1 MFPIRV
7 FKQLAWFFKL
17 EWRTYIFGIVLLM
30 FVAALELVPP
40 RVIGR
45 LVDEMNRGTLETDL
59 LWLLLGSLAAVGIG
73 NYVARFFWRYF
84 IFGASIRLGRMLR
97 SQLYRHFTNLDQ
109 RFYKKSRVGDLMAH
123 ATNDVQAVST
133 TAGAGI
139 LTLVDSITMGT
150 FVIITM
156 VTTISWK
163 LTLVALLPLPV
174 MVALTTR
181 YGKLLHSRFGVAQ
194 AAFSELNDKVQESV
208 SGIRVL
214 KSTGEVGRDV
224 HSFEK
229 LSDEVM
235 AKNVRVAKID
245 ALYDPT
251 IFGIVGLSYILSIG
265 YGAYLIEQGELT
277 IGQIVSFTAYLGLL
291 TWPMLA
297 FGWLFNI
304 VERGRASYDRIE
316 RMLAMKPEIQDD
328 PMAVTKLAHSE
339 MEADIRVFRYEETA
353 VLQDVAFRIERGR
366 TLGVVGRT
374 GSGKTTIV
382 RLLTREYDVH
392 DGTIKIGGVNI
403 RQVKKSLLLDKVA
416 IVPQDHFL
424 FSDSIANNIAF
435 GKPEA
440 KLDEI
445 MAAAKVAE
453 VHDDIMRLPEGYA
466 TLVGERGVTLSGGQ
480 KQRISIARALM
491 IEADVLILDDA
502 LSAVD
507 AKTEEAIIEHFRNG
521 NPDQSRVIVAHRL
534 SAIEHADEIIVL
546 EDGRII
552 QRGRHQ
558 DLIREPG
565 WYKETYDR
573 QQLEAIVEGGGH
585 HEA

>member
-1 MFPIRV
+1 
-7 FKQLAWFFKL
+7 
-17 EWRTYIFGIVLLM
+17 M
-30 FVAALELVPP
+30 FVAALELIPP
-40 RVIGR
+40 RIIGR
-45 LVDEMNRGTLETDL
+45 VIDGMNQGSLEADL
-59 LWLLLGSLAAVGIG
+59 LWMLLGGLAAVGIG

-84 IFGASIRLGRMLR
+84 IFGASIRLGRLLR
-97 SQLYRHFTNLDQ
+97 SQLYRHFTDLDQ

-139 LTLVDSITMGT
+139 LTLVDSVTMGT

-163 LTLVALLPLPV
+163 LTVVALLPLPI

-181 YGKLLHSRFGVAQ
+181 YGKMLHSRFGVAQ

-214 KSTGEVGRDV
+214 KSTGEVDRDV
-224 HSFEK
+224 DSFEE

-277 IGQIVSFTAYLGLL
+277 IGQIVSFTAYLSLL

-316 RMLAMKPEIQDD
+316 RMLAIKPEIQDD
-328 PMAVTKLAHSE
+328 PMAATKLDHSE
-339 MEADIRVFRYEETA
+339 LEADIGSFRYEDTT
-353 VLQDVAFRIERGR
+353 VLRDVTFRIERGK
-366 TLGVVGRT
+366 TLGIVGRT

-382 RLLTREYDVH
+382 RLLTREYDVT
-392 DGTIKIGGVNI
+392 DGKIKIGGVNV

-416 IVPQDHFL
+416 LVPQDHFL
-424 FSDSIANNIAF
+424 FSDSIASNIAF

-440 KLDEI
+440 KMDEI
-445 MAAAKVAE
+445 MTAAKIAE

-491 IEADVLILDDA
+491 IEADLLILDDA

-507 AKTEEAIIEHFRNG
+507 AKTEEAIIEHFRVG
-521 NPDQSRVIVAHRL
+521 NPEQSRLIVAHRL
-534 SAIEHADEIIVL
+534 SAVEHADEILVL
-546 EDGRII
+546 ADGQVI
-552 QRGRHQ
+552 QRGQHV
-558 DLIREPG
+558 DLIQEPG

-573 QQLEAIVEGGGH
+573 QQLEAIVEGGGQ

>member
-1 MFPIRV
+1 MI
-7 FKQLAWFFKL
+7 
-17 EWRTYIFGIVLLM
+17 
-30 FVAALELVPP
+30 VAALELVPP
-40 RVIGR
+40 RIIGR
-45 LVDEMNRGTLETDL
+45 IVDEIDRGTLSTDL
-59 LWLLLGSLAAVGIG
+59 LWMLLGGLAAVGIG
-73 NYVARFFWRYF
+73 NYIARFFWRYF

-97 SQLYRHFTNLDQ
+97 SQLYRHFTALDQ

-139 LTLVDSITMGT
+139 LTLVDSVTMGT

-163 LTLVALLPLPV
+163 LTVVALLPLPI
-174 MVALTTR
+174 MVLLTTR

-214 KSTGEVGRDV
+214 KSTGEVERDV
-224 HSFEK
+224 ESFEA

-277 IGQIVSFTAYLGLL
+277 IGQIVSFTAYLALL

-316 RMLAMKPEIQDD
+316 RMLAVKPEIQDD
-328 PMAVTKLAHSE
+328 PVAATTLSHSE
-339 MEADIRVFRYEETA
+339 MDIAIHSFRYDDTT
-353 VLQDVAFRIERGR
+353 VLRDVAFRIERGR

-374 GSGKTTIV
+374 GAGKTTLV
-382 RLLTREYDVH
+382 RLLTREYDVR
-392 DGTIKIGGVNI
+392 DGAIRIGGVNV
-403 RQVKKSLLLDKVA
+403 RQVQKNVLLDKVA
-416 IVPQDHFL
+416 VVPQDHFL
-424 FSDSIANNIAF
+424 FSDTIANNIAF
-435 GKPEA
+435 GRPEA
-440 KLDEI
+440 STEAI
-445 MAAAKVAE
+445 IEAAKIAE
-453 VHDDIMRLPEGYA
+453 VHEDIVRLPEGYG

-491 IEADVLILDDA
+491 TSADVLILDDA

-507 AKTEEAIIEHFRNG
+507 AKTEESIIEHFRSG
-521 NPDQSRVIVAHRL
+521 NPNQARVIVAHRL
-534 SAIEHADEIIVL
+534 SAVEHADEIIVL
-546 EDGRII
+546 EEGRIV
-552 QRGRHQ
+552 QRGRHEQ
-558 DLIREPG
+558 LVGQAG

>member
-1 MFPIRV
+1 
-7 FKQLAWFFKL
+7 
-17 EWRTYIFGIVLLM
+17 
-30 FVAALELVPP
+30 
-40 RVIGR
+40 
-45 LVDEMNRGTLETDL
+45 
-59 LWLLLGSLAAVGIG
+59 
-73 NYVARFFWRYF
+73 
-84 IFGASIRLGRMLR
+84 
-97 SQLYRHFTNLDQ
+97 
-109 RFYKKSRVGDLMAH
+109 
-123 ATNDVQAVST
+123 
-133 TAGAGI
+133 
-139 LTLVDSITMGT
+139 
-150 FVIITM
+150 
-156 VTTISWK
+156 
-163 LTLVALLPLPV
+163 
-174 MVALTTR
+174 
-181 YGKLLHSRFGVAQ
+181 
-194 AAFSELNDKVQESV
+194 
-208 SGIRVL
+208 
-214 KSTGEVGRDV
+214 
-224 HSFEK
+224 
-229 LSDEVM
+229 M

-316 RMLAMKPEIQDD
+316 RMLAVKPEIQDD
-328 PMAVTKLAHSE
+328 PMAATKLAHSE
-339 MEADIRVFRYEETA
+339 IEADIRAFCYDEMP
-353 VLQDVAFRIERGR
+353 VLQDVSFRLERGR
-366 TLGVVGRT
+366 TLGLVGRT

-416 IVPQDHFL
+416 VVPQDHFL

-440 KLDEI
+440 KLDEV
-445 MAAAKVAE
+445 MEAAKIAE

-507 AKTEEAIIEHFRNG
+507 AKTEEAIIEHFRTG
-521 NPDQSRVIVAHRL
+521 NPDQSRLIVAHRL
-534 SAIEHADEIIVL
+534 SAVEHADEILVL

-558 DLIREPG
+558 DLIRKPG
-565 WYKETYDR
+565 WYKDTYDR

>member
-1 MFPIRV
+1 
-7 FKQLAWFFKL
+7 
-17 EWRTYIFGIVLLM
+17 M

-40 RVIGR
+40 RIIGR
-45 LVDEMNRGTLETDL
+45 IVDEMNEGSLERNL
-59 LWLLLGSLAAVGIG
+59 LWLLLGGLAAVGIG

-84 IFGASIRLGRMLR
+84 IFGASIRLGRLLR
-97 SQLYRHFTNLDQ
+97 SQLYRHFTDLDQ

-123 ATNDVQAVST
+123 ATNDVQAVSM

-139 LTLVDSITMGT
+139 LTLVDSVTMGT

-163 LTLVALLPLPV
+163 LTVVALLPLPI

-208 SGIRVL
+208 SGVRVL

-224 HSFEK
+224 DSFET

-277 IGQIVSFTAYLGLL
+277 IGQIVSFTAYLSLL

-316 RMLAMKPEIQDD
+316 RMLAVKPEIQDD
-328 PMAVTKLAHSE
+328 PVAATKLAHSE
-339 MEADIRVFRYEETA
+339 VEADIRSFAYDEHA
-353 VLQDVAFRIERGR
+353 VLTDVSFRLERGK

-374 GSGKTTIV
+374 GSGKTTLV
-382 RLLTREYDVH
+382 RLLTREYDVSE
-392 DGTIKIGGVNI
+392 GKVKIGGINI
-403 RQVKKSLLLDKVA
+403 RQVQKQVLLERVA
-416 IVPQDHFL
+416 LVPQDHFL
-424 FSDSIANNIAF
+424 FSDSIASNIAF
-435 GKPEA
+435 GRPDA
-440 KLDEI
+440 KMDEI
-445 MAAAKVAE
+445 MEAAKIAE
-453 VHDDIMRLPEGYA
+453 VHDDIMRLPDGYA

-491 IEADVLILDDA
+491 VEADVLILDDA

-507 AKTEEAIIEHFRNG
+507 AKTEEAIIDHFRTG
-521 NPDQSRVIVAHRL
+521 NPDQSRLIVAHRL
-534 SAIEHADEIIVL
+534 SAVEHADEILVL
-546 EDGRII
+546 EAGRVI
-552 QRGRHQ
+552 QRGSHA
-558 DLIREPG
+558 DLIRQDG
-565 WYKETYDR
+565 WYKDTYDR

>member
-1 MFPIRV
+1 
-7 FKQLAWFFKL
+7 
-17 EWRTYIFGIVLLM
+17 M
-30 FVAALELVPP
+30 FVAALELIPP
-40 RVIGR
+40 RIIGR
-45 LVDEMNRGTLETDL
+45 VIDGMNQGSLEADL
-59 LWLLLGSLAAVGIG
+59 LWMLLGGLAAVGIG

-84 IFGASIRLGRMLR
+84 IFGASIRLGRLLR
-97 SQLYRHFTNLDQ
+97 SQLYRHFTDLDQ

-139 LTLVDSITMGT
+139 LTLVDSVTMGT

-163 LTLVALLPLPV
+163 LTVVALLPLPI
-174 MVALTTR
+174 MVILTTR
-181 YGKLLHSRFGVAQ
+181 YGKMLHSRFGVAQ

-208 SGIRVL
+208 SGVRVL
-214 KSTGEVGRDV
+214 KSTGEVDHDV
-224 HSFEK
+224 ESFEK

-277 IGQIVSFTAYLGLL
+277 IGQIVSFTAYLSLL

-316 RMLAMKPEIQDD
+316 RMLAIKPEIQDD
-328 PMAVTKLAHSE
+328 PMAATKLDHSE
-339 MEADIRVFRYEETA
+339 LEADIGSFRYDDTT
-353 VLQDVAFRIERGR
+353 VLRDVTFRIERGK
-366 TLGVVGRT
+366 TLGIVGRT

-382 RLLTREYDVH
+382 RLLTREYDVT
-392 DGTIKIGGVNI
+392 DGKIKIGGVNV

-416 IVPQDHFL
+416 LVPQDHFL
-424 FSDSIANNIAF
+424 FSDSIASNIAF

-440 KLDEI
+440 KMDEI
-445 MAAAKVAE
+445 MEAAKIAE
-453 VHDDIMRLPEGYA
+453 VHDDILRLPEGYA

-491 IEADVLILDDA
+491 IEADLLILDDA

-507 AKTEEAIIEHFRNG
+507 AKTEEAIIEHFRVG
-521 NPDQSRVIVAHRL
+521 NPEQSRLIVAHRL
-534 SAIEHADEIIVL
+534 SAVEHADEILVL
-546 EDGRII
+546 ADGQVI
-552 QRGRHQ
+552 QRGRHN

>member
-1 MFPIRV
+1 MRV
-7 FKQLAWFFKL
+7 FKQLAWFFRL
-17 EWRTYIFGIVLLM
+17 EWRTYAVGIVLLM
-30 FVAALELVPP
+30 FVAALELIPP
-40 RVIGR
+40 RIIGR
-45 LVDEMNRGTLETDL
+45 VIDGMNQGSLEADL
-59 LWLLLGSLAAVGIG
+59 LWMLLGGLAAVGIG

-84 IFGASIRLGRMLR
+84 IFGASIRLGRLLR
-97 SQLYRHFTNLDQ
+97 SQLYRHFTDLDQ

-139 LTLVDSITMGT
+139 LTLVDSVTMGT

-163 LTLVALLPLPV
+163 LTVVALLPLPI
-174 MVALTTR
+174 MVILTTR
-181 YGKLLHSRFGVAQ
+181 YGKMLHSRFGVAQ

-214 KSTGEVGRDV
+214 KSTGEVDHDV
-224 HSFEK
+224 ESFEK

-277 IGQIVSFTAYLGLL
+277 IGQIVSFTAYLSLL

-316 RMLAMKPEIQDD
+316 RMLAIKPEIQDD
-328 PMAVTKLAHSE
+328 PMAATKLDHSE
-339 MEADIRVFRYEETA
+339 LEADIGSFRYDDTT
-353 VLQDVAFRIERGR
+353 VLRDVTFRIERGK
-366 TLGVVGRT
+366 TLGIVGRT

-382 RLLTREYDVH
+382 RLLTREYDVT
-392 DGTIKIGGVNI
+392 DGKIKIGGVNV

-416 IVPQDHFL
+416 LVPQDHFL
-424 FSDSIANNIAF
+424 FSDSIASNIAF

-440 KLDEI
+440 KMDEI
-445 MAAAKVAE
+445 MAAAKIAE

-491 IEADVLILDDA
+491 IEADLLILDDA

-507 AKTEEAIIEHFRNG
+507 AKTEEAIIEHFRVG
-521 NPDQSRVIVAHRL
+521 NPEQSRLIVAHRL
-534 SAIEHADEIIVL
+534 SAVEHADEILVL
-546 EDGRII
+546 ADGQVI
-552 QRGRHQ
+552 QRGRHN

-573 QQLEAIVEGGGH
+573 QQLEAIVEGEGGGH

>member
-1 MFPIRV
+1 
-7 FKQLAWFFKL
+7 
-17 EWRTYIFGIVLLM
+17 M

-40 RVIGR
+40 RIIGR
-45 LVDEMNRGTLETDL
+45 IVDEMNEGSLERNL
-59 LWLLLGSLAAVGIG
+59 LWLLLGGLAAVGIG

-84 IFGASIRLGRMLR
+84 IFGASIRLGRLLR
-97 SQLYRHFTNLDQ
+97 SQLYRHFTDLDQ

-123 ATNDVQAVST
+123 ATNDVQAVSM

-139 LTLVDSITMGT
+139 LTLVDSVTMGT

-163 LTLVALLPLPV
+163 LTVVALLPLPI
-174 MVALTTR
+174 MVVLTTR
-181 YGKLLHSRFGVAQ
+181 YGKMLHSRFGVAQ

-214 KSTGEVGRDV
+214 KSTGEVDHDV
-224 HSFEK
+224 ESFER

-277 IGQIVSFTAYLGLL
+277 IGQIVSFTAYLSLL

-316 RMLAMKPEIQDD
+316 RMLAIKPEIQDD
-328 PMAVTKLAHSE
+328 PMAATKLDHSE
-339 MEADIRVFRYEETA
+339 LEADIGSFRYDDTT
-353 VLQDVAFRIERGR
+353 VLRDVTFRIERGK
-366 TLGVVGRT
+366 TLGIVGRT

-382 RLLTREYDVH
+382 RLLTREYDVT
-392 DGTIKIGGVNI
+392 DGKIKIGGVNV

-416 IVPQDHFL
+416 LVPQDHFL
-424 FSDSIANNIAF
+424 FSDSIASNIAF

-440 KLDEI
+440 KMDEI

-453 VHDDIMRLPEGYA
+453 VHDDILRLPEGYA

-491 IEADVLILDDA
+491 IEADLLILDDA

-507 AKTEEAIIEHFRNG
+507 AKTEEAIIEHFRVG
-521 NPDQSRVIVAHRL
+521 NPEQSRLIVAHRL
-534 SAIEHADEIIVL
+534 SAVEHADEILVL
-546 EDGRII
+546 ADGQVI
-552 QRGRHQ
+552 QRGRHN

>member
-1 MFPIRV
+1 MD
-7 FKQLAWFFKL
+7 QGSL
-17 EWRTYIFGIVLLM
+17 E
-30 FVAALELVPP
+30 A
-40 RVIGR
+40 
-45 LVDEMNRGTLETDL
+45 DL
-59 LWLLLGSLAAVGIG
+59 LWMLLGGLAAVGIG

-84 IFGASIRLGRMLR
+84 IFGASIRLGRLLR
-97 SQLYRHFTNLDQ
+97 SQLYRHFTDLDQ

-139 LTLVDSITMGT
+139 LTLVDSVTMGT

-163 LTLVALLPLPV
+163 LTVVALLPLPI
-174 MVALTTR
+174 MVVLTTR
-181 YGKLLHSRFGVAQ
+181 YGKMLHSRFGVAQ

-214 KSTGEVGRDV
+214 KSTGEVDHDV
-224 HSFEK
+224 ESFER

-277 IGQIVSFTAYLGLL
+277 IGQIVSFTAYLSLL

-316 RMLAMKPEIQDD
+316 RMLAIKPEIQDD
-328 PMAVTKLAHSE
+328 PMAATKLDHSE
-339 MEADIRVFRYEETA
+339 LEADIGSFRYDDTT
-353 VLQDVAFRIERGR
+353 VLRDVTFRIERGK
-366 TLGVVGRT
+366 TLGIVGRT

-382 RLLTREYDVH
+382 RLLTREYDVT
-392 DGTIKIGGVNI
+392 DGKIKIGGVNV

-416 IVPQDHFL
+416 LVPQDHFL
-424 FSDSIANNIAF
+424 FSDSIASNIAF

-440 KLDEI
+440 KMDEI

-453 VHDDIMRLPEGYA
+453 VHDDILRLPEGYA

-491 IEADVLILDDA
+491 IEADLLILDDA

-507 AKTEEAIIEHFRNG
+507 AKTEEAIIEHFRVG
-521 NPDQSRVIVAHRL
+521 NPEQSRLIVAHRL
-534 SAIEHADEIIVL
+534 SAVEHADEILVL
-546 EDGRII
+546 ADGQVI
-552 QRGRHQ
+552 QRGRHN

>member
-1 MFPIRV
+1 
-7 FKQLAWFFKL
+7 
-17 EWRTYIFGIVLLM
+17 M
-30 FVAALELVPP
+30 FVAALELIPP
-40 RVIGR
+40 RIIGR
-45 LVDEMNRGTLETDL
+45 VIDGMNQGSLEADL
-59 LWLLLGSLAAVGIG
+59 LWMLLGGLAAVGIG

-84 IFGASIRLGRMLR
+84 IFGASIRLGRLLR
-97 SQLYRHFTNLDQ
+97 SQLYRHFTDLDQ

-139 LTLVDSITMGT
+139 LTLVDSVTMGT

-163 LTLVALLPLPV
+163 LTVVALLPLPI
-174 MVALTTR
+174 MVILTTR
-181 YGKLLHSRFGVAQ
+181 YGKMLHSRFGVAQ

-214 KSTGEVGRDV
+214 KSTGEVDHDV
-224 HSFEK
+224 ESFEK

-277 IGQIVSFTAYLGLL
+277 IGQIVSFTAYLSLL

-316 RMLAMKPEIQDD
+316 RMLAIKPEIQDD
-328 PMAVTKLAHSE
+328 PMAATKLDHSE
-339 MEADIRVFRYEETA
+339 LEADIGSFRYDDTT
-353 VLQDVAFRIERGR
+353 VLRDVTFRIEHGK
-366 TLGVVGRT
+366 TLGIVGRT

-382 RLLTREYDVH
+382 RLLTREYDVT
-392 DGTIKIGGVNI
+392 DGKIKIGGVNV

-416 IVPQDHFL
+416 LVPQDHFL
-424 FSDSIANNIAF
+424 FSDSIASNIAF

-440 KLDEI
+440 KMDEI
-445 MAAAKVAE
+445 MEAAKIAE
-453 VHDDIMRLPEGYA
+453 VHDDILRLPEGYA

-491 IEADVLILDDA
+491 IEADLLILDDA

-507 AKTEEAIIEHFRNG
+507 AKTEEAIIEHFRVG
-521 NPDQSRVIVAHRL
+521 NPEQSRLIVAHRL
-534 SAIEHADEIIVL
+534 SAVEHADEILVL
-546 EDGRII
+546 ADGQVI
-552 QRGRHQ
+552 QRGRHN

>member
-1 MFPIRV
+1 MRV
-7 FKQLAWFFKL
+7 FKQLSWFFKL
-17 EWRTYIFGIVLLM
+17 EWRTYALGIVLLM

-40 RVIGR
+40 RIIGR
-45 LVDEMNRGTLETDL
+45 IVDEMNEGSLERNL
-59 LWLLLGSLAAVGIG
+59 LWLLLGGLAAVGIG

-84 IFGASIRLGRMLR
+84 IFGASIRLGRLLR
-97 SQLYRHFTNLDQ
+97 SQLYRHFTDLDQ

-123 ATNDVQAVST
+123 ATNDVQAVSM

-139 LTLVDSITMGT
+139 LTLVDSVTMGT

-163 LTLVALLPLPV
+163 LTVVALLPLPI

-208 SGIRVL
+208 SGVRVL

-224 HSFEK
+224 DSFET

-277 IGQIVSFTAYLGLL
+277 IGQIVSFTAYLSLL

-316 RMLAMKPEIQDD
+316 RMLAVKPEIQDD
-328 PMAVTKLAHSE
+328 PVAATKLAHSE
-339 MEADIRVFRYEETA
+339 VEADIRSFAYDEHA
-353 VLQDVAFRIERGR
+353 VLTDVSFRLERGK

-374 GSGKTTIV
+374 GSGKTTLV
-382 RLLTREYDVH
+382 RLLTREYDVSE
-392 DGTIKIGGVNI
+392 GKVKIGGINI
-403 RQVKKSLLLDKVA
+403 RQVQKQVLLERVA
-416 IVPQDHFL
+416 LVPQDHFL
-424 FSDSIANNIAF
+424 FSDSIASNIAF
-435 GKPEA
+435 GRPDA
-440 KLDEI
+440 KMDEI
-445 MAAAKVAE
+445 MEAAKIAE
-453 VHDDIMRLPEGYA
+453 VHDDIMRLPDGYA

-491 IEADVLILDDA
+491 VEADVLILDDA

-507 AKTEEAIIEHFRNG
+507 AKTEEAIIDHFRTG
-521 NPDQSRVIVAHRL
+521 NPDQSRLIVAHRL
-534 SAIEHADEIIVL
+534 SAVEHADEILVL
-546 EDGRII
+546 EAGRVI
-552 QRGRHQ
+552 QRGSHA
-558 DLIREPG
+558 DLIRQDG
-565 WYKETYDR
+565 WYKDTYDR

>member
-1 MFPIRV
+1 
-7 FKQLAWFFKL
+7 
-17 EWRTYIFGIVLLM
+17 M

-40 RVIGR
+40 RIIGR
-45 LVDEMNRGTLETDL
+45 IVDEMNEGSLERNL
-59 LWLLLGSLAAVGIG
+59 LWLLLGGLAAVGIG

-84 IFGASIRLGRMLR
+84 IFGASIRLGRLLR
-97 SQLYRHFTNLDQ
+97 SQLYRHFTDLDQ

-123 ATNDVQAVST
+123 ATNDVQAVSM

-139 LTLVDSITMGT
+139 LTLVDSVTMGT

-163 LTLVALLPLPV
+163 LTVVALLPLPI

-208 SGIRVL
+208 SGVRVL

-224 HSFEK
+224 DSFET

-277 IGQIVSFTAYLGLL
+277 IGQIVSFTAYLSLL

-316 RMLAMKPEIQDD
+316 RMLAVKPEIQDD
-328 PMAVTKLAHSE
+328 PVAATKLAHSE
-339 MEADIRVFRYEETA
+339 VEADIRSFAYDEHAVITDVSFR
-353 VLQDVAFRIERGR
+353 LERGK

-374 GSGKTTIV
+374 GSGKTTLV
-382 RLLTREYDVH
+382 RLLTREYDVSE
-392 DGTIKIGGVNI
+392 GKVKIGGINI
-403 RQVKKSLLLDKVA
+403 RQVQKQVLLERVA
-416 IVPQDHFL
+416 LVPQDHFL
-424 FSDSIANNIAF
+424 FSDSIASNIAF
-435 GKPEA
+435 GRPDA
-440 KLDEI
+440 KMDEI
-445 MAAAKVAE
+445 MEAAKIAE
-453 VHDDIMRLPEGYA
+453 VHDDIMRLPDGYA

-491 IEADVLILDDA
+491 VEADVLILDDA

-507 AKTEEAIIEHFRNG
+507 AKTEEAIIDHFRTG
-521 NPDQSRVIVAHRL
+521 NPDQSRLIVAHRL
-534 SAIEHADEIIVL
+534 SAVEHADEILVL
-546 EDGRII
+546 EAGRVI
-552 QRGRHQ
+552 QRGSHA
-558 DLIREPG
+558 DLIRQDG
-565 WYKETYDR
+565 WYKDTYDR

>member
-1 MFPIRV
+1 
-7 FKQLAWFFKL
+7 
-17 EWRTYIFGIVLLM
+17 M

-40 RVIGR
+40 RIIGR
-45 LVDEMNRGTLETDL
+45 IVDEMNEGSLERNL
-59 LWLLLGSLAAVGIG
+59 LWLLLGGLAAVGIG

-84 IFGASIRLGRMLR
+84 IFGASIRLGRLLR
-97 SQLYRHFTNLDQ
+97 SQLYRHFTDLDQ

-123 ATNDVQAVST
+123 ATNDVQAVSM

-139 LTLVDSITMGT
+139 LTLVDSVTMGT

-163 LTLVALLPLPV
+163 LTVVALLPLPI

-208 SGIRVL
+208 SGVRVL

-224 HSFEK
+224 DSFET

-235 AKNVRVAKID
+235 SKNVRVAKID

-277 IGQIVSFTAYLGLL
+277 IGQIVSFTAYLSLL

-316 RMLAMKPEIQDD
+316 RMLAVKPEIQDD
-328 PMAVTKLAHSE
+328 PVAATKLAHSE
-339 MEADIRVFRYEETA
+339 VEADIRSFAYDEHA
-353 VLQDVAFRIERGR
+353 VLTDVSFRLERGK

-374 GSGKTTIV
+374 GSGKTTLV
-382 RLLTREYDVH
+382 RLLTREYDVSE
-392 DGTIKIGGVNI
+392 GKVKIGGINI
-403 RQVKKSLLLDKVA
+403 RQVQKQVLLERVA
-416 IVPQDHFL
+416 LVPQDHFL
-424 FSDSIANNIAF
+424 FSDSIASNIAF
-435 GKPEA
+435 GRPDA
-440 KLDEI
+440 KMDEI
-445 MAAAKVAE
+445 MEAAKIAE
-453 VHDDIMRLPEGYA
+453 VHDDIMRLPDGYA

-491 IEADVLILDDA
+491 VEADVLILDDA

-507 AKTEEAIIEHFRNG
+507 AKTEEAIIDHFRTG
-521 NPDQSRVIVAHRL
+521 NPDQSRLIVAHRL
-534 SAIEHADEIIVL
+534 SAVEHADEILVL
-546 EDGRII
+546 EAGRVI
-552 QRGRHQ
+552 QRGSHA
-558 DLIREPG
+558 DLIRQDG
-565 WYKETYDR
+565 WYKDTYDR

>member
-1 MFPIRV
+1 MRV
-7 FKQLAWFFKL
+7 FKQLAWFFRL
-17 EWRTYIFGIVLLM
+17 EWRTYAVGIVLLM
-30 FVAALELVPP
+30 FVAALELIPP
-40 RVIGR
+40 RIIGR
-45 LVDEMNRGTLETDL
+45 VIDGMNQGSLEADL
-59 LWLLLGSLAAVGIG
+59 LWMLLGGLAAVGIG

-84 IFGASIRLGRMLR
+84 IFGASIRLGRLLR
-97 SQLYRHFTNLDQ
+97 SQLYRHFTDLDQ

-139 LTLVDSITMGT
+139 LTLVDSVTMGT

-163 LTLVALLPLPV
+163 LTVVALLPLPI
-174 MVALTTR
+174 MVILTTR
-181 YGKLLHSRFGVAQ
+181 YGKMLHSRFGVAQ

-208 SGIRVL
+208 SGVRVL
-214 KSTGEVGRDV
+214 KSTGEVDHDV
-224 HSFEK
+224 ESFEK

-277 IGQIVSFTAYLGLL
+277 IGQIVSFTAYLSLL

-316 RMLAMKPEIQDD
+316 RMLAIKPEIQDD
-328 PMAVTKLAHSE
+328 PMASTKLDHSE
-339 MEADIRVFRYEETA
+339 LEADIGSFRYDDTT
-353 VLQDVAFRIERGR
+353 VLRDVTFRIERGK
-366 TLGVVGRT
+366 TLGIVGRT

-382 RLLTREYDVH
+382 RLLTREYDVT
-392 DGTIKIGGVNI
+392 DGKIKIGGVNV

-416 IVPQDHFL
+416 LVPQDHFL
-424 FSDSIANNIAF
+424 FSDSIASNIAF

-440 KLDEI
+440 KMDEI
-445 MAAAKVAE
+445 MEAAKIAE
-453 VHDDIMRLPEGYA
+453 VHDDILRLPEGYA

-491 IEADVLILDDA
+491 IEADLLILDDA

-507 AKTEEAIIEHFRNG
+507 AKTEEAIIEHFRVG
-521 NPDQSRVIVAHRL
+521 NPEQSRLIVAHRL
-534 SAIEHADEIIVL
+534 SAVEHADEILVL
-546 EDGRII
+546 ADGQVI
-552 QRGRHQ
+552 QRGRHN

>member
-1 MFPIRV
+1 
-7 FKQLAWFFKL
+7 
-17 EWRTYIFGIVLLM
+17 M

-40 RVIGR
+40 RIIGR
-45 LVDEMNRGTLETDL
+45 IVDEMNEGSLERNL
-59 LWLLLGSLAAVGIG
+59 LWLLLGGLAAVGIG

-84 IFGASIRLGRMLR
+84 IFGASIRLGRLLR
-97 SQLYRHFTNLDQ
+97 SQLYRHFTDLDQ

-123 ATNDVQAVST
+123 ATNDVQAVSM

-139 LTLVDSITMGT
+139 LTLVDSVTMGT

-163 LTLVALLPLPV
+163 LTVVALLPLPI

-208 SGIRVL
+208 SGVRVL

-224 HSFEK
+224 DSFET

-277 IGQIVSFTAYLGLL
+277 IGQIVSFTAYLSLL

-316 RMLAMKPEIQDD
+316 RMLAVKPEIQDD
-328 PMAVTKLAHSE
+328 PVAATKLAHSE
-339 MEADIRVFRYEETA
+339 VEADIRSFAYDEHA
-353 VLQDVAFRIERGR
+353 VLTDVSFRLERGK

-374 GSGKTTIV
+374 GSGKTTLV
-382 RLLTREYDVH
+382 RLLTREYDVSE
-392 DGTIKIGGVNI
+392 GKVKIGGINI
-403 RQVKKSLLLDKVA
+403 RQVQKQVLLERVA
-416 IVPQDHFL
+416 LVPQDHFL
-424 FSDSIANNIAF
+424 FSDSIASNIAF
-435 GKPEA
+435 GRPDA
-440 KLDEI
+440 KMDEI
-445 MAAAKVAE
+445 MEAAKIAE
-453 VHDDIMRLPEGYA
+453 VHDDIMRLPDGYA

-491 IEADVLILDDA
+491 VEADVFILDDA

-507 AKTEEAIIEHFRNG
+507 AKTEEAIIDHFRTG
-521 NPDQSRVIVAHRL
+521 NPDQSRLIVAHRL
-534 SAIEHADEIIVL
+534 SAVEHADEILVL
-546 EDGRII
+546 EAGRVI
-552 QRGRHQ
+552 QRGSHA
-558 DLIREPG
+558 DLIRQDG
-565 WYKETYDR
+565 WYKDTYDR

>member
-1 MFPIRV
+1 M
-7 FKQLAWFFKL
+7 
-17 EWRTYIFGIVLLM
+17 LM
-30 FVAALELVPP
+30 FVAALELIPP
-40 RVIGR
+40 RIIGR
-45 LVDEMNRGTLETDL
+45 VIDGMNQGSLEADL
-59 LWLLLGSLAAVGIG
+59 LWMLLGGLAAVGIG

-84 IFGASIRLGRMLR
+84 IFGASIRLGRLLR
-97 SQLYRHFTNLDQ
+97 SQLYRHFTDLDQ

-139 LTLVDSITMGT
+139 LTLVDSVTMGT

-163 LTLVALLPLPV
+163 LTVVALLPLPI
-174 MVALTTR
+174 MVILTTR
-181 YGKLLHSRFGVAQ
+181 YGKMLHSRFGVAQ

-214 KSTGEVGRDV
+214 KSTGEVDHDV
-224 HSFEK
+224 ESFEK

-277 IGQIVSFTAYLGLL
+277 IGQIVSFTAYLSLL

-316 RMLAMKPEIQDD
+316 RMLAIKPEIQDD
-328 PMAVTKLAHSE
+328 PMAATKLDHSE
-339 MEADIRVFRYEETA
+339 LEADIGSFRYDDTT
-353 VLQDVAFRIERGR
+353 VLRDVTFRIEHGK
-366 TLGVVGRT
+366 TLGIVGRT

-382 RLLTREYDVH
+382 RLLTREYDVT
-392 DGTIKIGGVNI
+392 DGKIKIGGVNV

-416 IVPQDHFL
+416 LVPQDHFL
-424 FSDSIANNIAF
+424 FSDSIASNIAF

-440 KLDEI
+440 KMDEI
-445 MAAAKVAE
+445 MEAAKIAE
-453 VHDDIMRLPEGYA
+453 VHDDILRLPEGYA

-491 IEADVLILDDA
+491 IEADLLILDDA

-507 AKTEEAIIEHFRNG
+507 AKTEEAIIEHFRVG
-521 NPDQSRVIVAHRL
+521 NPEQSRLIVAHRL
-534 SAIEHADEIIVL
+534 SAVEHADEILVL
-546 EDGRII
+546 ADGQVI
-552 QRGRHQ
+552 QRGRHN